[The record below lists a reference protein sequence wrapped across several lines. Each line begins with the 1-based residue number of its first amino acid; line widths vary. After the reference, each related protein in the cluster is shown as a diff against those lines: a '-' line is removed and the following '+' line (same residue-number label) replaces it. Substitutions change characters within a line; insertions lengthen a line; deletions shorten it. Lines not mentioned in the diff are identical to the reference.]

1 MFIKLRVIEY
11 AKKVRGEIMNKEMMK
26 GSIDILLLSL
36 LATKEMYG
44 YEVVQNLKK
53 RSSNLY
59 EMSEGTLYP
68 ALKRLEQQNL
78 LISFWGD
85 TKGGGRRKYY
95 QITDAGNTELKKKL
109 VEWSKVHKLIVNCT
123 EGLIWM
129 S

>member
-1 MFIKLRVIEY
+1 
-11 AKKVRGEIMNKEMMK
+11 MNKEMMK